1 MSLFVRNVFLFVI
14 MLFVLLSL
22 FLFYKTE
29 QRANLPAQC
38 YTDFLKD
45 IDTGN
50 VAEVEMKGHML
61 QVQTP
66 DGRKYETVA
75 PDTAAVLP
83 KIEASGV
90 RLTVKRDYS
99 IFVWITL
106 LFVVSMILA
115 FIAWS
120 AFLKRQEPQAEEKEE
135 FGSKKIITFSQDSK
149 VTFDD
154 VAGIAEART
163 ELEEIIS
170 FLKDPSPYHTIG
182 ANIPKGVLLQGPP
195 GTGKTLL
202 AKAIAG
208 ESGVPFFSISGSD
221 FVETFVGVGASRVRD
236 LFEEAGK
243 NAPCI
248 VFIDEIDAV
257 GASRAGSMS
266 VGGQDERGQTLN
278 ALLVEMDGF
287 DSDNTILVLAAT
299 NRPDILDPALLRSG
313 RFDRQVTILAPD
325 IKGREKI
332 IEVHAKKIALADGI
346 SLHEVARATPGF
358 TGADIAN
365 LVNEAALLA
374 VRDHRSQVILTDFE
388 SARDRILLGIEN
400 KGMVLSDED
409 RRALAY
415 HETGHAILA
424 HTLPKADP
432 LQKVTI
438 IPRGRALGQTQQ
450 LPLADQ
456 HAYSRE
462 KLLTRITILMGG
474 RAAEEIIYN
483 TRSTG
488 AQEDLLQATE
498 LAIAMVCKWGMA
510 ESLPPRAYLRD
521 SGGFLGGAA
530 DTLFSSE
537 DAEKDIN
544 REVNQLIEK
553 CYSDALTLLKKQKD
567 FMDNMAE
574 ILIKNETLDRE
585 ELNIIFDCT
594 VQKRGKGAVH
604 SDKCMV

>member
-29 QRANLPAQC
+29 QRTNLPAQC

-45 IDTGN
+45 IDEGN

-66 DGRKYETVA
+66 DGKKYETVA

-83 KIEASGV
+83 RIEKNGI

-115 FIAWS
+115 FIAWT
-120 AFLKRQEPQAEEKEE
+120 AFLKRQEPEAEEREE
-135 FGSKKIITFSQDSK
+135 FGSKKIITFSKDSK

-154 VAGIAEART
+154 VAGIAEAKT

-170 FLKDPSPYHTIG
+170 FLKDPSPYHKIG

-243 NAPCI
+243 NSPCI

-266 VGGQDERGQTLN
+266 IGGQDERGQTLN

-287 DSDNTILVLAAT
+287 GSDNTILVLAAT

-332 IEVHAKKIALADGI
+332 LEVHAKKIALATGV

-374 VRDHRSQVILTDFE
+374 VRDHRSQVILADFE

-498 LAIAMVCKWGMA
+498 LAIAMVCKWGMS

-521 SGGFLGGAA
+521 SGGFLGGTA

-544 REVNQLIEK
+544 REVNQLMEK
-553 CYSDALTLLKKQKD
+553 CYLEALTLLKEQKD

-594 VQKRGKGAVH
+594 VQKRSKGATH
-604 SDKCMV
+604 PKKCIV

>member
-1 MSLFVRNVFLFVI
+1 MSLFVRNVFLFVVV
-14 MLFVLLSL
+14 LFILFSL

-29 QRANLPAQC
+29 QRATLPSQC

-45 IDTGN
+45 IDQEN
-50 VAEVEMKGHML
+50 VKEVEMKGHML
-61 QVQTP
+61 QVETP
-66 DGRKYETVA
+66 DGRRYETVA

-83 KIEASGV
+83 KIEENGI

-106 LFVVSMILA
+106 LFVVSMILG

-120 AFLKRQEPQAEEKEE
+120 AFLKRGEPQVEEREE
-135 FGSKKIITFSQDSK
+135 FGSKKIITFSKDSR

-154 VAGIAEART
+154 VAGIAEAKT
-163 ELEEIIS
+163 ELEEVIS
-170 FLKDPSPYHTIG
+170 FLKDPSPYHKIG

-266 VGGQDERGQTLN
+266 IGGQDERGQTLN

-313 RFDRQVTILAPD
+313 RFDRQITILAPD

-332 IEVHAKKIALADGI
+332 IQVHTKKISLAEGV

-374 VRDHRSQVILTDFE
+374 VRDHRQQVVLKDFE
-388 SARDRILLGIEN
+388 SARDRIMLGIEN
-400 KGMVLSDED
+400 KGMVLSDDD
-409 RRALAY
+409 RRSLAY

-424 HTLPKADP
+424 HTLPGADP

-474 RAAEEIIYN
+474 RAAEEIIYK

-521 SGGFLGGAA
+521 SGGFLGGPT
-530 DTLFSSE
+530 DKLFSSE

-544 REVNQLIEK
+544 REVNQMIEK
-553 CYSDALTLLKKQKD
+553 CYAEALSILQEQKD

-585 ELNIIFDCT
+585 ELDIIFDCT
-594 VQKRGKGAVH
+594 VSKRGKDSGQAD
-604 SDKCMV
+604 SCMV

>member
-14 MLFVLLSL
+14 ILFIFLSL

-29 QRANLPAQC
+29 NRANLPAQC
-38 YTDFLKD
+38 YTDFVKD
-45 IDTGN
+45 IESGN
-50 VAEVEMKGHML
+50 VTEVEMTGHML
-61 QVQTP
+61 EVSTP

-120 AFLKRQEPQAEEKEE
+120 AFLKRQEPQAENQEE
-135 FGSKKIITFSQDSK
+135 FGSKKIINFSKDSK
-149 VTFDD
+149 VTFED
-154 VAGIAEART
+154 VAGISEAKT
-163 ELEEIIS
+163 ELEEVIS
-170 FLKDPSPYHTIG
+170 FLKDPSPYHRIG
-182 ANIPKGVLLQGPP
+182 AKIPKGVLLQGPP

-236 LFEEAGK
+236 LFEEAKK

-266 VGGQDERGQTLN
+266 IGGQDERGQTLN

-313 RFDRQVTILAPD
+313 RFDRQITILAPD
-325 IKGREKI
+325 VKGREKI
-332 IEVHAKKIALADGI
+332 LEVHAAKVTLGKGV
-346 SLHEVARATPGF
+346 SLYDVARATPGF

-374 VRDHRSQVILTDFE
+374 VREKRKTVLLEDFE
-388 SARDRILLGIEN
+388 MARDRILLGIER
-400 KGMVLSDED
+400 KGMVLSERD
-409 RRALAY
+409 RKALAY
-415 HETGHAILA
+415 HEAGHAILA
-424 HTLPKADP
+424 HTLPMADP

-438 IPRGRALGQTQQ
+438 IPRGQALGQTQQ

-462 KLLTRITILMGG
+462 KLIDRITILMGG

-488 AQEDLLQATE
+488 AQQDLLQATE
-498 LAIAMVCKWGMA
+498 LAISMVCKWAM
-510 ESLPPRAYLRD
+510 SDNLPPRAYLRD
-521 SGGFLGGAA
+521 SGGFLGGVA
-530 DTLFSSE
+530 DQLLSSE
-537 DAEKDIN
+537 EAEKEIN
-544 REVNQLIEK
+544 KEVNSLIED
-553 CYSDALTLLKKQKD
+553 CYQQALAILQNQKD
-567 FMDNMAE
+567 FLVNMAE
-574 ILIKNETLDRE
+574 ILVKNETLDSE
-585 ELNIIFDCT
+585 ELDIIFDCT
-594 VQKRGKGAVH
+594 VQKRKKGVGSAE
-604 SDKCMV
+604 KCMI